1 MIKNFK
7 TYRGDTIVEVLFALS
22 IFSLIAVLAIAVMN
36 LGIAIAESNLELNMA
51 RNEVDAQAEAIR
63 FIQSSYLAER
73 ELVDKPYEPLWTK
86 IEEIANQNASVVAL
100 SEINSCDNFFNNNAS
115 KGFVVNARNIDTDPT
130 KVNNTI
136 KTGGDIIGDR

>member
-1 MIKNFK
+1 MKRNFR
-7 TYRGDTIVEVLFALS
+7 THRGDTIIEVLFALS

-86 IEEIANQNASVVAL
+86 
-100 SEINSCDNFFNNNAS
+100 
-115 KGFVVNARNIDTDPT
+115 
-130 KVNNTI
+130 
-136 KTGGDIIGDR
+136 